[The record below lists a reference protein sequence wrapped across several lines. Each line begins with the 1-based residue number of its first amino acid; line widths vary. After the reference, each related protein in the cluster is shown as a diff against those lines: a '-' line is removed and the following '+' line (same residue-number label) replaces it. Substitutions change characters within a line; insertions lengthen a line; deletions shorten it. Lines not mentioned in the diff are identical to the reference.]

1 MSDRRR
7 KQSGKVYLVG
17 SGPGDSSLLTVR
29 ARDLILSCK
38 HIVYDAL
45 IGDDVR
51 GMIPAGAK
59 KYDAGKRGG
68 KHRMEQEEINTLLLK
83 LALSGKDVIRL
94 KGGDPF
100 IFGRG
105 AEEVEFLQA
114 HGIRVEIVPGVSSA
128 IAGPEL
134 AGIPLTKRGV
144 SDRVLIISAR
154 GTGGRDIN
162 WKGIYQDRQT
172 AVFLMGLSSASEIS
186 TRLKEEG
193 MPSGTPVAVIFGAS
207 LPRQQTV
214 ITDLE
219 GLKLVKQRGKG
230 NLPALIVVG
239 PAVSFRL
246 SQEGE
251 SAESGSTETGR

>member
-1 MSDRRR
+1 MSDGGREQPGR
-7 KQSGKVYLVG
+7 VYLVG

-29 ARDLILSCK
+29 ARDLILTCK

-45 IGDDVR
+45 IGRDVI
-51 GMIPAGAK
+51 GMIPADVK
-59 KYDAGKRGG
+59 KYDAGKRRGR
-68 KHRMEQEEINTLLLK
+68 HRMEQEDINALLLK
-83 LALSGKDVIRL
+83 LALSGKDVVRL

-105 AEEVEFLQA
+105 AEEVEFLRA
-114 HGIRVEIVPGVSSA
+114 RGIRVEIVPGVSSA
-128 IAGPEL
+128 TAGPEL

-154 GTGGRDIN
+154 GAGGSDIN
-162 WKGIYQDRQT
+162 WKGIFQDRQT

-186 TRLKEEG
+186 TRLKEGG
-193 MPSGTPVAVIFGAS
+193 MPSDMPVAVIFGAS
-207 LPRQQTV
+207 LPGQQTV

-219 GLKLVKQRGKG
+219 GLKLVRQRSKL

-246 SQEGE
+246 NQEGE
-251 SAESGSTETGR
+251 QAESGSTETGR